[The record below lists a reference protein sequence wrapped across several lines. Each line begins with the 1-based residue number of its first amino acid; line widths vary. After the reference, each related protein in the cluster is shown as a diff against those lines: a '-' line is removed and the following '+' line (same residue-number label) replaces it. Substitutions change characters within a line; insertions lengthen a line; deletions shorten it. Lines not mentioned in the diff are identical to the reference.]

1 MVRIRAGLA
10 DTDRTTGRRRGP
22 LCPAREQATIW
33 TATLEGMMPAPTTPT
48 HVRNARPPL
57 DEPHLLAW
65 EQDARAESLRSVTA
79 DLSRSELDVLEDA
92 ANGLTTRQSAI
103 ERSKSPETVKSQRTS
118 VLAKLGARNMVQA
131 VAITVRER
139 QVTAGRVRP
148 IRFL

>member
-1 MVRIRAGLA
+1 M
-10 DTDRTTGRRRGP
+10 
-22 LCPAREQATIW
+22 CPAREQATIW
-33 TATLEGMMPAPTTPT
+33 TATLEGMMPAPTTSP
-48 HVRNARPPL
+48 HAPDAARPPL

-65 EQDARAESLRSVTA
+65 EQAARSAPPPSVTA

-131 VAITVRER
+131 VAITMRER
-139 QVTAGRVRP
+139 QVTPGRVRP
-148 IRFL
+148 IRFG

>member
-1 MVRIRAGLA
+1 M
-10 DTDRTTGRRRGP
+10 
-22 LCPAREQATIW
+22 CPAREQATIW
-33 TATLEGMMPAPTTPT
+33 TATLEGMMPAPTTST
-48 HVRNARPPL
+48 HAHDGARSPL
-57 DEPHLLAW
+57 DEPHLLVW
-65 EQDARAESLRSVTA
+65 EQDARSAPVRNVTA

-139 QVTAGRVRP
+139 QVTPGRLRP
-148 IRFL
+148 IRFS